1 MSNVEDQTSVIDLRD
16 SVIAGRAALVG
27 RLAVVIGAATPTGRA
42 IALALVAAGARVCAV
57 DGDVEALRKTVAAAG
72 KTSPILYLQC
82 DLGSE
87 SEISGVTDFIDR
99 FDRPLELLVLAGSL
113 SLESGEVADLDEQY
127 LVNVRGA
134 YLVTQQ
140 LLGLLREG
148 RGRVVFVTEGGL
160 GSEDDLQHSVNLAG
174 VRAIAD
180 GLRSMERDSGI
191 RVTTLSSR
199 LALSEDG
206 PVAVDP
212 LDIAVA
218 VVQAVSAPE
227 RVELSAMEVRPVL
240 HRSP

>member
-1 MSNVEDQTSVIDLRD
+1 
-16 SVIAGRAALVG
+16 
-27 RLAVVIGAATPTGRA
+27 
-42 IALALVAAGARVCAV
+42 
-57 DGDVEALRKTVAAAG
+57 
-72 KTSPILYLQC
+72 
-82 DLGSE
+82 
-87 SEISGVTDFIDR
+87 
-99 FDRPLELLVLAGSL
+99 LELLVLAGSL
-113 SLESGEVADLDEQY
+113 NIPGSLESGEVADLDEQY